1 MEPVEHEATAWI
13 EDQQQQG
20 RNNRIIFRVTEE
32 RLGLSLVLSRTVD
45 AKTVV
50 VVDNVKAWCACA
62 QLNVGDALVSIDGQ
76 EVANIDD
83 ESKFQELVAWISGRP
98 RPMELEF
105 TRRTKQR
112 APRTDAIALREYER
126 RCEAE
131 LDGKA
136 AYNASILRARGLGGK
151 ADDVAAAL
159 LLLRKSASLGVVRAQ
174 LQLAK
179 LYATG
184 RGGVKCDADETFRW
198 YSEAATQ
205 NDPEALYRLGCIYA
219 DTGAPDGQP
228 DDSEAL
234 WYFFRAAKL
243 GRTDAQQAAER
254 IVQRRQNR
262 AQQPSIFKDASLAKW
277 ANAISASLQK
287 RPSNDVVNSNRRPSF
302 AEQSSQDDA
311 LAQLILSGSDTGL
324 THQHRPLMV
333 PSSGGYIPPSIPQDP
348 SCASSDADPSVPT
361 QHIPDT
367 GEPTGELDAATT
379 PLFGDNSGT

>member
-1 MEPVEHEATAWI
+1 MMEPSEHETSPWM
-13 EDQQQQG
+13 EDQQKG
-20 RNNRIIFRVTEE
+20 HNNQIIFRVTEQ

-45 AKTVV
+45 AETVV
-50 VVDNVKAWCACA
+50 VVDNIKAWCACA
-62 QLNVGDALVSIDGQ
+62 ELRVGDALVSIDGQ
-76 EVANIDD
+76 EVAKIDD

-105 TRRTKQR
+105 KRSTRQR
-112 APRTDAIALREYER
+112 APRTDAVALREYER

-184 RGGVKCDADETFRW
+184 RGGVKRDADEAFRW
-198 YSEAATQ
+198 YSEAAAQ
-205 NDPEALYRLGCIYA
+205 NDPEALYSLGCIYA
-219 DTGAPDGQP
+219 DTGAPDAKP

-234 WYFFRAAKL
+234 WCFFRAAKL

-262 AQQPSIFKDASLAKW
+262 APQPSIFRDASLSKW
-277 ANAISASLQK
+277 ASAISASLQR
-287 RPSNDVVNSNRRPSF
+287 RPCNDVDDSCRRPSF
-302 AEQSSQDDA
+302 SEQTLQDNG
-311 LAQLILSGSDTGL
+311 LEQLILSGSDTGL
-324 THQHRPLMV
+324 THQHPPLIV
-333 PSSGGYIPPSIPQDP
+333 ASNGGYVP
-348 SCASSDADPSVPT
+348 PSVPYDSACAINDPGPSLPAQQT
-361 QHIPDT
+361 LDSEKHI
-367 GEPTGELDAATT
+367 GELDPATT
-379 PLFGDNSGT
+379 PVPSENSGN